1 MSGNIRSIVFLL
13 LILTFSI
20 LVTYGVVDTK
30 TFLIIAIALTI
41 GFVLI
46 SLTLV
51 FMTCYYDQPERHE
64 QQQQQQRQHE
74 QINCNQCQRE
84 AKLLRQEELEK
95 IEHFYASIY

>member
-13 LILTFSI
+13 LILIFSI
-20 LVTYGVVDTK
+20 LVIYGVVDTK
-30 TFLIIAIALTI
+30 TFLIITIALTI

-51 FMTCYYDQPERHE
+51 LMTCYYDQPERHE
-64 QQQQQQRQHE
+64 QQQQQHE
-74 QINCNQCQRE
+74 QINCNQCQQE
-84 AKLLRQEELEK
+84 AKLLRQAESEK

>member
-51 FMTCYYDQPERHE
+51 VMTCYYDQPERHE
-64 QQQQQQRQHE
+64 QQQQQQNE

-84 AKLLRQEELEK
+84 AKLLRQEELEQ

>member
-1 MSGNIRSIVFLL
+1 
-13 LILTFSI
+13 
-20 LVTYGVVDTK
+20 
-30 TFLIIAIALTI
+30 
-41 GFVLI
+41 
-46 SLTLV
+46 
-51 FMTCYYDQPERHE
+51 MTCYYDQPERHE

>member
-46 SLTLV
+46 SLTFVL
-51 FMTCYYDQPERHE
+51 MTCYYDQPERHE
-64 QQQQQQRQHE
+64 QQQQQQQHE

-95 IEHFYASIY
+95 KEHFYASIY